1 MLVCFYIRGQE
12 KQNKMQRVRV
22 RVAHLGTPYLNVVI
36 TVVVKVENSVD
47 FGVAADPEIFGVLY
61 ALRNCLS
68 RVFLHLDVVEL
79 SATASE
85 TTIAYVR
92 HDTIKRYTAT
102 CTFRLN

>member
-1 MLVCFYIRGQE
+1 M
-12 KQNKMQRVRV
+12 RV

-47 FGVAADPEIFGVLY
+47 FRVATDSEILGVLH

-79 SATASE
+79 PE
-85 TTIAYVR
+85 TRWKGA
-92 HDTIKRYTAT
+92 HG
-102 CTFRLN
+102 